1 MNSPEADAST
11 VANEELKADGRRLDR
26 TTIKQ
31 LICDLAYSSPPLPP
45 HHLQR
50 LSSLPQLTAIR
61 YSVPV
66 EGVNAYHAPRSQGDP
81 HLPAYNCRTTYPL
94 FFYLPFN
101 NQPLPQTPVAYY
113 CRLRTSY
120 KVLRRVDPHI
130 Y

>member
-50 LSSLPQLTAIR
+50 LSSLPQLTVIR

-66 EGVNAYHAPRSQGDP
+66 EGVKVVKWSQDGDP
-81 HLPAYNCRTTYPL
+81 HLPAYNCRTTYHL

-101 NQPLPQTPVAYY
+101 NQPLPQTLVANF